1 MTIKGK
7 NYKVVF
13 RRGRPLTKVVLIGM
27 ILICTVALVAIQFVI
42 AAEKD
47 RLEAGKASA
56 LTQEQEKNQLENK
69 LDKLGSQEG
78 IVEIAGDELGLHD
91 PDKIIVETE

>member
-7 NYKVVF
+7 KYKVVF

-27 ILICTVALVAIQFVI
+27 ILICTVALVAIHSAI
-42 AAEKD
+42 AREKD
-47 RLEAGKASA
+47 RLDASKAAA
-56 LTQEQEKNQLENK
+56 LTQEQEKNELENK
-69 LDKLGSQEG
+69 LDNLGSQEG
-78 IVEIAGDELGLHD
+78 IVNIAGEELGLHD